1 MRAVQKKRE
10 LPYDWIAAGPES
22 CEAVEKVRVT
32 SCDLEANG
40 RLPYLLLSPIIVIS
54 APRLTHGERKE
65 GKD

>member
-40 RLPYLLLSPIIVIS
+40 RLPYLLLLPSLSFLLP
-54 APRLTHGERKE
+54 
-65 GKD
+65 D